1 MKPVKINDSRKESSP
16 KILADSLNNFFV
28 TNAENID
35 KKNYSYKCKLQG
47 LPGKFSNQFIL
58 FKTKK

>member
-1 MKPVKINDSRKESSP
+1 MVKKKLAPEFWLIPLTTSSCQLL
-16 KILADSLNNFFV
+16 KTLI
-28 TNAENID
+28 
-35 KKNYSYKCKLQG
+35 KNYPYKCKLQG